1 MSARYVVRLGKVRG
15 RGRYA
20 CPCAVDPCLL
30 DASHH
35 CEVEPC
41 SKTAAAK
48 LARRRGGRVVR
59 LLSPAEQADRA
70 GARALRL
77 HAARCRAEA
86 IVWGAMRSQSDEN
99 EAEAKGIARG
109 YVKAA
114 EDAEGAASKLW
125 PAKVRP

>member
-1 MSARYVVRLGKVRG
+1 VTARYVVRLGKVRG

-86 IVWGAMRSQSDEN
+86 IVWGAMKSESDTN
-99 EAEAKGIARG
+99 RAEVRGIARG
-109 YVKAA
+109 YVMAA
-114 EDAEGAASKLW
+114 NDAERVAKAMW